1 MSPIQTSAGTVHV
14 LDREAAFTEL
24 AKRINALQGSRP
36 TVALS
41 GGSTPKA
48 FYAWAVATGVLRP
61 QTLARVEWHVSDER
75 CLPLVSEES
84 NFGNAARGM
93 LDPLGVADSL
103 RKPWSVERAPQEAAD
118 VYEKSW
124 RTPARPKLYDICVLG
139 LGDDS
144 HIASLWPECPL
155 IADDQG
161 RFFAATEWPSRGW
174 RLTITST
181 GLAQCGEVI
190 VLVAGAGK
198 AAALKAVCSDPLD
211 AQRHPGQVL
220 RKIANRVTWIADAD
234 SARLL

>member
-1 MSPIQTSAGTVHV
+1 MSLIQTSAGTVHV
-14 LDREAAFTEL
+14 LAREAAFTEL
-24 AKRINALQGSRP
+24 AKRINALPGSRP

-48 FYAWAVATGVLRP
+48 FYAWAVATGALSP
-61 QTLARVEWHVSDER
+61 ETLARVEWHVSDER
-75 CLPLVSEES
+75 CVPLASEES

-93 LDPLGVADSL
+93 LDALGVADSL
-103 RKPWSVERAPQEAAD
+103 RKPWPIERAPQEAAD

-144 HIASLWPECPL
+144 HIASLWPQCPL
-155 IADDQG
+155 IANDQG
-161 RFFAATEWPSRGW
+161 RYFAATEWPGRGW
-174 RLTITST
+174 RLTITAT

-198 AAALKAVCSDPLD
+198 AAALKAVCSDPLND
-211 AQRHPGQVL
+211 QCHPGQVL
-220 RKIANRVTWIADAD
+220 RKIASRVTWIADAD